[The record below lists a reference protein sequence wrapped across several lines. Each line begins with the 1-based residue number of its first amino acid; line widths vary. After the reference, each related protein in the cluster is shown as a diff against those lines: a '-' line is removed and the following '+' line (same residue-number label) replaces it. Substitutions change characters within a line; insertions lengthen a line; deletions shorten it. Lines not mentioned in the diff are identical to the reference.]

1 MMLYETLFTPFM
13 DYGFM
18 RRALVACIALS
29 LSSAPL
35 GVFLVMRRMAL
46 VGDAMSHAILPGAA
60 IAFLWFGLA
69 LWPMA
74 IGGAIAGVLVALVA
88 GAVSRLTTLKED
100 ASFTGAYLLSLAVG
114 VLVISVKGST
124 VDLMHVLFGNVLAID
139 NHSLWLVAGIA
150 SISTLAL
157 AVLYRGLIMECCDP
171 VFLQSVKAPGN
182 RIHQLFLL
190 LVVFNLVAAFQTL
203 GTLMALGIMVL
214 PAIAARFWT
223 RNIDHTLAYSILFG
237 IASSYAGLLVSYHF
251 GVPSGPAIVLTAG
264 GIYLFS
270 VVCGSHGSIRKR
282 FLPHYHFTS

>member
-1 MMLYETLFTPFM
+1 MLYETLLNPFM

-29 LSSAPL
+29 ISSAPL

-88 GAVSRLTTLKED
+88 GAVARLTTLKED

-114 VLVISVKGST
+114 VLVISINGST

-139 NHSLWLVAGIA
+139 NHSLWLVTGIA
-150 SISTLAL
+150 SASTLTL
-157 AVLYRGLIMECCDP
+157 AIMYRGLVMECCDP
-171 VFLQSVKAPGN
+171 VFLQSVKAPSN

-214 PAIAARFWT
+214 PAIAARFWS
-223 RNIDHTLAYSILFG
+223 RDIDRTLGYSILFG
-237 IASSYAGLLVSYHF
+237 IAASYTGLLLSYHF
-251 GVPSGPAIVLTAG
+251 SVPSGPAIVLTAG

-270 VVCGSHGSIRKR
+270 VIFGQHGSIRAR